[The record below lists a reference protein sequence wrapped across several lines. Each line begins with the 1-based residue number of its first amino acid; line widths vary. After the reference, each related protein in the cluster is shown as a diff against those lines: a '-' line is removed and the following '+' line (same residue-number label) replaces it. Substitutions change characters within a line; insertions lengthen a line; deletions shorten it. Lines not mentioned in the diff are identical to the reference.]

1 LKIEDRRLRI
11 VKTVL
16 CFLALITLA
25 ASVSADVQIEKQKL
39 KLSLEYENYV
49 DLDSN
54 EILTTGIK
62 ATYLLKASGSLINSS
77 YWTLDLQSGAKTNFD
92 RSFTVGNLSPLVWS
106 NRVVGRTYFPAGK
119 FTFGGG
125 FYYRNKWM
133 ADSSDPD
140 LFVDVFGGVG
150 FTELAGN
157 IQASYAFSPSWEILF
172 SGQTSRERFEDYPLS
187 DSDSTG
193 GYARLSHSF
202 QNARLS
208 FEARV
213 RSTDFRRP
221 IFSTPRPVTS
231 SIEIGPQLQHDDF
244 YEAGVNVEFMRPF
257 YLSAGYYYQDNNSNN
272 SGFSYVNNRITIL
285 IGTELSEHFHFQAY
299 GILQNQDFADN
310 SVFLPVPVLLE
321 ESENNTMAAS
331 LTKTIGSSQEVEIGL
346 QYLSYNSSFSELDT
360 SKYILYVAYNYRF

>member
-1 LKIEDRRLRI
+1 MRI
-11 VKTVL
+11 ATAILGFFLLLMFVL
-16 CFLALITLA
+16 PGA
-25 ASVSADVQIEKQKL
+25 AEVRIEKQKL

-49 DLDSN
+49 DLESN

-106 NRVVGRTYFPAGK
+106 NRVIGRTYFPVGK
-119 FTFGGG
+119 LTLGGG

-150 FTELAGN
+150 FTEVAGN
-157 IQASYAFSPSWEILF
+157 IQATYSFSPDWEILF
-172 SGQTSRERFEDYPLS
+172 SGQKSRERFEDYPLS

-193 GYARLSHSF
+193 GYARLSHNF
-202 QNARLS
+202 VKARLS

-221 IFSTPRPVTS
+221 VFSTPQPVTS
-231 SIEIGPQLQHDDF
+231 SAEIIGPAFQHDDF
-244 YEAGVNVEFMRPF
+244 YEAGVNVEFMSPF

-272 SGFSYVNNRITIL
+272 SGFSYINNRITIV

-299 GILQNQDFADN
+299 GILQNQDFAD
-310 SVFLPVPVLLE
+310 SSAFLPVPVLLE

-331 LTKTIGSSQEVEIGL
+331 LTKTIGGSQEVEIGL

-360 SKYILYVAYNYRF
+360 SKYILYAAYNYRF

>member
-1 LKIEDRRLRI
+1 MRIE
-11 VKTVL
+11 KTIL
-16 CFLALITLA
+16 CFLTLIALVAPVA
-25 ASVSADVQIEKQKL
+25 AEVHVEKQKL

-49 DLDSN
+49 DLSSN

-62 ATYLLKASGSLINSS
+62 ATYLLKATGSLIKSS
-77 YWTLDLQSGAKTNFD
+77 YWTLDLQSGAKSNFD
-92 RSFTVGNLSPLVWS
+92 RTFTVGNLSPLVWS
-106 NRVVGRTYFPAGK
+106 NRLVGRTYFPAGK
-119 FTFGGG
+119 LTLGAG

-133 ADSSDPD
+133 ANSSDPD

-150 FTELAGN
+150 FTEFAGN
-157 IQASYAFSPSWEILF
+157 IQASYLFTPTWELLV
-172 SGQTSRERFEDYPLS
+172 SGQKSQERFEDYPLS

-193 GYARLSHSF
+193 GYARLSHNF
-202 QNARLS
+202 EKARLS

-221 IFSTPRPVTS
+221 VFSSPQPVTS
-231 SIEIGPQLQHDDF
+231 TNSLEVIGPALQHDDF
-244 YEAGVNVEFMRPF
+244 YEAGVNVEFMSPF

-272 SGFSYVNNRITIL
+272 SGFSYINNRITIL

-310 SVFLPVPVLLE
+310 SAFLPVPVLLE

-331 LTKTIGSSQEVEIGL
+331 LSKIIGKSQEVEIGL

-360 SKYILYVAYNYRF
+360 NKYILYVAYNYRF

>member
-1 LKIEDRRLRI
+1 MEDRGLRI
-11 VKTVL
+11 AKPIL
-16 CFLALITLA
+16 CFLLLMTFVLPVA
-25 ASVSADVQIEKQKL
+25 AEVQIEKQKL

-49 DLDSN
+49 DLESN

-62 ATYLLKASGSLINSS
+62 ATYLLKASGSLIKSS

-106 NRVVGRTYFPAGK
+106 NRVVARTYFPTGK

-157 IQASYAFSPSWEILF
+157 IQASYAFSKDWEILF
-172 SGQTSRERFEDYPLS
+172 SGQKSRERFEDYPLS

-202 QNARLS
+202 KKARLS
-208 FEARV
+208 FEARM

-221 IFSTPRPVTS
+221 IFSSPQPVTS
-231 SIEIGPQLQHDDF
+231 SIDVIGPELQHDDF
-244 YEAGVNVEFMRPF
+244 YEAGVNIEFM
-257 YLSAGYYYQDNNSNN
+257 S
-272 SGFSYVNNRITIL
+272 
-285 IGTELSEHFHFQAY
+285 
-299 GILQNQDFADN
+299 
-310 SVFLPVPVLLE
+310 
-321 ESENNTMAAS
+321 
-331 LTKTIGSSQEVEIGL
+331 
-346 QYLSYNSSFSELDT
+346 
-360 SKYILYVAYNYRF
+360 